1 MRLCTNATESNFKQC
16 DIYAQNIQAIPG
28 DWNNPGGHCTQP
40 SNDRRMSEPIRSNQ
54 AQRISPP
61 IPPRPRS
68 AQLPELQ
75 PELHPN
81 QEVILDEMGEGEMV
95 ENKLVIPDEMM
106 QYLNQVIMLAYS
118 FSIQIH
124 IISLTLISFNVKIIA
139 LYRFKRVEIKVIAA
153 VLCLFVNRRYARIFC
168 IINDRC
174 NPRVITINHINKTV
188 IPLSKSHSNLVRTIR
203 ILLPHLM
210 ANVRA
215 HVRLSLR
222 RSIVRHRITDPRL
235 LVAK

>member
-1 MRLCTNATESNFKQC
+1 MRLCTNATESNFKQY
-16 DIYAQNIQAIPG
+16 DMFAQNIQAIPG
-28 DWNNPGGHCTQP
+28 DWNNPSGHCMQP

-54 AQRISPP
+54 AQRISPT

-81 QEVILDEMGEGEMV
+81 QEVMLDEMGEGEMV

-118 FSIQIH
+118 LSIQIH
-124 IISLTLISFNVKIIA
+124 IISLALISFNLKIIA
-139 LYRFKRVEIKVIAA
+139 LYRFKRVEIKAIAA
-153 VLCLFVNRRYARIFC
+153 VLYPFVNRRYAQIFC
-168 IINDRC
+168 IINDKC
-174 NPRVITINHINKTV
+174 NLRVIIINHINKTV
-188 IPLSKSHSNLVRTIR
+188 TLLSKSHSNHVRITR

-210 ANVRA
+210 ANVQP
-215 HVRLSLR
+215 HVRLNLR
-222 RSIVRHRITDPRL
+222 RSIVRHRIMDLKL
-235 LVAK
+235 LAVK